1 MSQRRR
7 WHSLWRRSKLQEA
20 DKFKVMQVKAGLSN
34 EACAALLGVSV
45 STIEKRR
52 SGAVR
57 VANESIMALELYAI
71 REKCKGVLND

>member
-1 MSQRRR
+1 M
-7 WHSLWRRSKLQEA
+7 WHRSKLQEA
-20 DKFKVMQVKAGLSN
+20 DKFKEMQGKAGLSN

-57 VANESIMALELYAI
+57 IASETFMALELHISRAVE
-71 REKCKGVLND
+71 R

>member
-1 MSQRRR
+1 M
-7 WHSLWRRSKLQEA
+7 QEA
-20 DKFKVMQVKAGLSN
+20 DKFKAMQAKAGLSN

-57 VANESIMALELYAI
+57 IASETFMALELHIKNCGALRI
-71 REKCKGVLND
+71 